1 MRKLLIINT
10 CFVYKQ
16 NIDRILLIMEKIKFY
31 RPLLAVMV
39 IMLASCFSSQAVA
52 QKGVDVDFDQ
62 VGGYFVPDDVKDGTL
77 KLVIKSQKDL
87 DRVLHLALVGGY
99 IPPIDFDRYFMIA
112 VVVPKAIAQ
121 ATVKPVALKR
131 NGNKLFFSYSIDFN
145 NRSGVANR
153 SYAAVLVDRK
163 ELAKVEFQEVSQTN
177 KIQQNESGNDK
188 SLRQQLEYI
197 KAENLQL
204 KERANELSAENE
216 QLRTERVGLIQ
227 RLKALEEENKRLEKL
242 LHR

>member
-1 MRKLLIINT
+1 MRKILIINT

-52 QKGVDVDFDQ
+52 QKGADVDFDQ

-145 NRSGVANR
+145 NRTGVENR

-197 KAENLQL
+197 KAENQQL